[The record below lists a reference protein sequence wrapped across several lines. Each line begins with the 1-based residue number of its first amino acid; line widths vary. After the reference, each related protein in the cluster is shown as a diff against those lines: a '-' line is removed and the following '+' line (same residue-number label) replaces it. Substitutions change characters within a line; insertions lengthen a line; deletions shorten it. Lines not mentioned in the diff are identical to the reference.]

1 MSDETMTDEAT
12 DTGAAAETDA
22 AADTDAAAETDAA
35 ADTGATAETDAA
47 AETGA
52 AAQRESGAGK
62 SRRVDPV
69 ALVAGLI
76 FIAVAAAALTD
87 RFWAD
92 LDPVLV
98 VGGIVIAVGVALMVN
113 VILRHRRRGHDE
125 GSPS

>member
-1 MSDETMTDEAT
+1 MSDETMTDEAPDT
-12 DTGAAAETDA
+12 DAAAETGAAAETDV
-22 AADTDAAAETDAA
+22 
-35 ADTGATAETDAA
+35 AT
-47 AETGA
+47 ETGA

-98 VGGIVIAVGVALMVN
+98 VGGTVTAVGVAVMVS
-113 VILRHRRRGHDE
+113 VVLRHRRRGEPDE
-125 GSPS
+125 GPGA

>member
-1 MSDETMTDEAT
+1 MSEETMTDEAP
-12 DTGAAAETDA
+12 ETDV
-22 AADTDAAAETDAA
+22 
-35 ADTGATAETDAA
+35 
-47 AETGA
+47 
-52 AAQRESGAGK
+52 AAQRESGARK

-76 FIAVAAAALTD
+76 FISVAAAALTD

-113 VILRHRRRGHDE
+113 VMLRHRRRGQHDE
-125 GSPS
+125 DPTL

>member
-1 MSDETMTDEAT
+1 MSEETMTDEAP
-12 DTGAAAETDA
+12 ETDA
-22 AADTDAAAETDAA
+22 AAK
-35 ADTGATAETDAA
+35 
-47 AETGA
+47 
-52 AAQRESGAGK
+52 RESGAGK

-98 VGGIVIAVGVALMVN
+98 VGGIVIAVGVA
-113 VILRHRRRGHDE
+113 VIVSVALRHRRRGQTDE
-125 GSPS
+125 GPSA